1 MTTLLPP
8 GQTVTLNGMQMYYV
22 LAGQGELLVL
32 LHGYTGSSKDWA
44 DAAYRGKELA
54 DWCKHQSAGWDLE
67 VVERTSGVRGFS
79 IQPHRWVVE
88 RCFAWL
94 TRNRRRASDYE
105 RKVPALRNADRGGG
119 DSTAGDPAW
128 EEEAGSAHL
137 LL

>member
-1 MTTLLPP
+1 MTTSFPP

-22 LAGQGELLVL
+22 LAGQGEPLVL

-54 DWCKHQSAGWDLE
+54 DWCKHQGAGWDLE
-67 VVERTSGVRGFS
+67 VVERTRGVRGFS

-94 TRNRRRASDYE
+94 TRNRRRAWDYE
-105 RKVPALRNADRGGG
+105 RKVPPCETLIEVAVIRLLVARLGRRR
-119 DSTAGDPAW
+119 
-128 EEEAGSAHL
+128 AGSAHL